1 MNDDLEKIFVDMYKQ
16 AREHL
21 ASLNQE
27 VAKANARIS
36 QLKYMLSLMN
46 LEFDTD
52 TIIIERRNK

>member
-16 AREHL
+16 AKEHL

-36 QLKYMLSLMN
+36 QLKYILERMN